1 MSYKLLY
8 FRIESSTLSNQG
20 GLWQIWNTYY
30 SSFVTNEAA
39 HSNSWSSW
47 IRQLRYS
54 RALVEITRKL
64 VLPHGRDEL
73 FQSWLGGAW
82 LLHNVLAGRKPGR
95 LPVSLAADL
104 AWCEFCRQMRGA
116 ELLLLRKRDGRASGQ
131 SEKLLKKQVVRNKR
145 HGLPSPCLLI
155 FSAMRNA
162 DVMRLPRFDTLDIP
176 APTRT

>member
-8 FRIESSTLSNQG
+8 FRLESSTLSNQG

-39 HSNSWSSW
+39 HSSSWSSW

-64 VLPHGRDEL
+64 VLPHGRDGL
-73 FQSWLGGAW
+73 FQPWLGGAW
-82 LLHNVLAGRKPGR
+82 LLHNVLAGRKSGR
-95 LPVSLAADL
+95 VAGSQPADL
-104 AWCEFCRQMRGA
+104 ALCEFCRRMRGG

-131 SEKLLKKQVVRNKR
+131 SEKLLKNRSCVRGTDYQVRA
-145 HGLPSPCLLI
+145 S
-155 FSAMRNA
+155 
-162 DVMRLPRFDTLDIP
+162 
-176 APTRT
+176 